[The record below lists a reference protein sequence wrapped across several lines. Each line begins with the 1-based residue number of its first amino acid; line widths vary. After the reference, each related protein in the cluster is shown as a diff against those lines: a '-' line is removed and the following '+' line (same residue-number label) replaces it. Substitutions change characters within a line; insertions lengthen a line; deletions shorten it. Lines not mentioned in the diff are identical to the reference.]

1 MSRVRSFAAWFQARV
16 KSARS
21 QACFPPWLSMPGDF
35 DRTTGLPGEAED
47 SPARSVVL
55 SLSYR
60 HIAYLLDSERVG
72 TAKHLW
78 LDRSDAGAAAYGTTV
93 LASAGG
99 LNRTFVLLF
108 LNSHLNVWPSGGA
121 DGESIRKRA
130 GGALTMERSN
140 LTHLW
145 RGAIPLQSV
154 APPPSVKQEPWLGIK
169 VAPNTGEPP
178 SISTRPGTPLFPRFP
193 ISPRFK

>member
-1 MSRVRSFAAWFQARV
+1 M
-16 KSARS
+16 
-21 QACFPPWLSMPGDF
+21 LGDF
-35 DRTTGLPGEAED
+35 DRTMGLSGEAED

-60 HIAYLLDSERVG
+60 HIAYLLDSERGG

-78 LDRSDAGAAAYGTTV
+78 LDRSDAGAAAYGLTV

-108 LNSHLNVWPSGGA
+108 LNRHLNAWPPGGA
-121 DGESIRKRA
+121 DGEPNRKRT

-140 LTHLW
+140 LIHL
-145 RGAIPLQSV
+145 
-154 APPPSVKQEPWLGIK
+154 
-169 VAPNTGEPP
+169 
-178 SISTRPGTPLFPRFP
+178 
-193 ISPRFK
+193 

>member
-1 MSRVRSFAAWFQARV
+1 M
-16 KSARS
+16 
-21 QACFPPWLSMPGDF
+21 LGDF
-35 DRTTGLPGEAED
+35 DRTMGLSGEAED
-47 SPARSVVL
+47 SPARSFVL

-78 LDRSDAGAAAYGTTV
+78 LDRSDAGAAAYGLTV

-108 LNSHLNVWPSGGA
+108 LNSHLNGWPSGGA
-121 DGESIRKRA
+121 DGEPNRKRT

-140 LTHLW
+140 LIHL
-145 RGAIPLQSV
+145 
-154 APPPSVKQEPWLGIK
+154 
-169 VAPNTGEPP
+169 
-178 SISTRPGTPLFPRFP
+178 
-193 ISPRFK
+193 